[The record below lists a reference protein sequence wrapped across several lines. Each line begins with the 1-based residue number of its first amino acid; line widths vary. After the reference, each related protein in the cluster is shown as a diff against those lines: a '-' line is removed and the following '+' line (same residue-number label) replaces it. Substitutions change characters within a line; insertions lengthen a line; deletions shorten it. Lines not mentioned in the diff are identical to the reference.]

1 MKKHLFLLSTLL
13 LQVASVSVFAQ
24 HSLQTGDT
32 ITGVVRDFNNG
43 EPLFAVYITEID
55 SSSAVRAW
63 ASTDMNGKF
72 SFVLVN
78 PGDSI
83 KFSYYRK
90 EKLVL
95 PIDRKNFEIRLEDD
109 KDLPPTSWEDY
120 ETLDSRE
127 FRDIAERS
135 KNKGLLDISVNT
147 TDPGFYKNIRISD
160 NTIVS
165 ESAPVKDGPKAG
177 DTISGVVF
185 DDNGPMMLVN
195 VVERDSNYRIVA
207 HCITDI
213 EGKFSFRLVNPD
225 HRIQVSFVGYKT
237 VDAPID
243 TTFLNIRMEDAGDLP
258 PVEII
263 SDRVQETG
271 PMPLP
276 IPLREAAKDV
286 DTIDMNLFE
295 NLGLYTIDEV
305 LNAKIR

>member
-1 MKKHLFLLSTLL
+1 MFLLSILL
-13 LQVASVSVFAQ
+13 IQLAAVSVSAQ
-24 HSLQTGDT
+24 DRLQSGDT
-32 ITGVVRDFNNG
+32 ITGVVRDFNDG
-43 EPLFAVYITEID
+43 SSLFAVYVTEID
-55 SSSAVRAW
+55 SSSAVKSW
-63 ASTDMNGKF
+63 ASTD
-72 SFVLVN
+72 V
-78 PGDSI
+78 
-83 KFSYYRK
+83 
-90 EKLVL
+90 
-95 PIDRKNFEIRLEDD
+95 
-109 KDLPPTSWEDY
+109 
-120 ETLDSRE
+120 
-127 FRDIAERS
+127 
-135 KNKGLLDISVNT
+135 
-147 TDPGFYKNIRISD
+147 
-160 NTIVS
+160 
-165 ESAPVKDGPKAG
+165 DGPKAG